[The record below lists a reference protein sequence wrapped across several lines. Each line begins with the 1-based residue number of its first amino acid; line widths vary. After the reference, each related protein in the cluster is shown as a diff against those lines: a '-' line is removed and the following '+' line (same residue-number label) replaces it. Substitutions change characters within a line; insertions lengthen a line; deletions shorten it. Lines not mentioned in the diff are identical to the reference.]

1 MCARSRDSAAPEPE
15 RRAENSAAGA
25 FVNRLQVSRFRNYP
39 YARLDLPER
48 AGQVVLT
55 GRNGAGKTNLIEA
68 VSFLAPGK
76 GARQAKF
83 RDVLEKDSGAVSW
96 GVGAVLQK
104 GAEEI
109 ELATDYESAG
119 VRGEKRSVRLNGAP
133 VSQAD
138 LGRVCSAVWLTPA
151 MDRLFAGEP
160 AGRRRFLDRLTQ
172 AFFENHASACAA
184 YAQALRQWG
193 ALIRDG
199 KKDERWLAALET
211 TMGKYGAKI
220 ARARRETTA
229 LLQAE
234 LDRGTAAFPQASLT
248 LTGGWEDELASK
260 ADGEDA
266 AFIRLR
272 LAAARE
278 TYAQN
283 GSAGGVHTV
292 DLAARHREKDMP
304 AAVCST
310 GEQKA
315 LLISV
320 LLAHVR
326 AQAARKGTLPLVL
339 FDEAAAHLD
348 DRRRDALFDE
358 ISRLKTQVWL
368 TGVTPQPFES
378 LKNTAHFVAV
388 EELLRAV
395 PEWAA
400 AC

>member
-119 VRGEKRSVRLNGAP
+119 VRGEKRSVRLNCAP

-220 ARARRETTA
+220 ARARRETAA

-234 LDRGTAAFPQASLT
+234 LDRGTAAF
-248 LTGGWEDELASK
+248 
-260 ADGEDA
+260 
-266 AFIRLR
+266 RLC
-272 LAAARE
+272 
-278 TYAQN
+278 N
-283 GSAGGVHTV
+283 SC
-292 DLAARHREKDMP
+292 D
-304 AAVCST
+304 
-310 GEQKA
+310 
-315 LLISV
+315 
-320 LLAHVR
+320 
-326 AQAARKGTLPLVL
+326 
-339 FDEAAAHLD
+339 
-348 DRRRDALFDE
+348 
-358 ISRLKTQVWL
+358 
-368 TGVTPQPFES
+368 
-378 LKNTAHFVAV
+378 
-388 EELLRAV
+388 
-395 PEWAA
+395 
-400 AC
+400 